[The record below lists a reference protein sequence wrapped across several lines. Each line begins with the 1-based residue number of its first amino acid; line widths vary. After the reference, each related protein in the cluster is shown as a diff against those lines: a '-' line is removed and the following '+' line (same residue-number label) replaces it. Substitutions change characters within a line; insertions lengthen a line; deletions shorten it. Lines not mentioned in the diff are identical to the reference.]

1 MGSGGMI
8 VMDEGTC
15 MVDTARYFVKFLSE
29 ESCGKCV
36 PCREGLKQ
44 TLIILDRICSGQ
56 GREGDLELLEELG
69 EVMTEASLCALGT
82 TAAHPL
88 LSTLKYFRSEY
99 EAHIKEKRCPAC
111 VCKELIRY
119 YIEPAK
125 CQACL
130 LCAKNCP
137 AGAITGDKG
146 TIHVIDQAKCTKCGA
161 CLEVCPSR
169 FGAVI
174 RISGRPVP
182 PPVAAGTPVQRRK

>member
-1 MGSGGMI
+1 M
-8 VMDEGTC
+8 
-15 MVDTARYFVKFLSE
+15 
-29 ESCGKCV
+29 